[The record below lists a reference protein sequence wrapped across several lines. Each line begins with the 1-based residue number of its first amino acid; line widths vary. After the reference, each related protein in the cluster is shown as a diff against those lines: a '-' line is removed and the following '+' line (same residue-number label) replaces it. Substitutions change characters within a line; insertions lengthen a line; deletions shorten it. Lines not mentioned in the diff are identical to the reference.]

1 MIYEFDL
8 SQSPFKRNVTV
19 PTKADYTIYQETRLV
34 VLHFVKDHLC
44 RKVLWG
50 NNSKTLG
57 KKLKLDQT
65 SHRLT
70 EIRTRWG
77 KTVGIM
83 TYYKSFQGLG
93 L

>member
-19 PTKADYTIYQETRLV
+19 PTKADYTIYQETKH

-44 RKVLWG
+44 RKVLRG
-50 NNSKTLG
+50 NRSKTLEQ
-57 KKLKLDQT
+57 KLKLDQT

-83 TYYKSFQGLG
+83 TYYKSSQGLG